1 MKIGVRAHDYGKRTA
16 RQLAQ
21 ALRAEGYEAAQLAMP
36 KAIAGID
43 NYRDITPRR
52 LEEIRS
58 AFEENHIDIAVLGC
72 YMDLGNPDDA
82 VRREAVENVGLCLR
96 YAKELGAGAVGS
108 ETAYPHLSAEQKR
121 VWYPHM
127 VDSLRRIVEEAQRLD
142 AVFAVEPVAWHP
154 LDSVEAVLDVMR
166 RAGDDKHLRLIFDP
180 SNLLTA
186 PETTDQKAL
195 WEHWLQAVGRSVD
208 VMHVKDFILD
218 QSGNYRPVPLGR
230 GVMRY
235 EAIRRWLHAERSGLY
250 LLREEMDP
258 RFASEDIAF
267 LRGM

>member
-16 RQLAQ
+16 RQLARV
-21 ALRAEGYEAAQLAMP
+21 LHIEGYEAAQLAMP

-43 NYRDITPRR
+43 GYRGITQGR
-52 LEEIRS
+52 LEEIRA
-58 AFEENHIDIAVLGC
+58 AFEENHIEIAVLGC

-82 VRREAVENVGLCLR
+82 VRREAVENVGLYLR

-108 ETAYPHLSAEQKR
+108 ETAYPHLSAEQKKL
-121 VWYPHM
+121 WYPHM
-127 VDSLRRIVEEAQRLD
+127 VDSLQRIVEEAARLD

-166 RAGDDKHLRLIFDP
+166 RVGDDRHLRLIFDA
-180 SNLLTA
+180 SNLLAA
-186 PETTDQKAL
+186 PGTTDQQAL
-195 WEHWLQAVGRSVD
+195 WNRWLQAVGQSVD
-208 VMHVKDFILD
+208 VLHIKDFIPD
-218 QSGNYRPVPLGR
+218 ENGGRRPVPLGS

-235 EAIRRWLHAERSGLY
+235 ETIRRWLQAGRPDRY

-258 RFASEDIAF
+258 RFAAGDIAF
-267 LRGM
+267 LRAM